1 MDYEEMFDATS
12 FCPYSEQCESYRT
25 IINSEEWISKALS
38 KLRRMGVSALP
49 RDEGGYSEGALE
61 GKLEGLRRVKNR
73 CYRYNGRCLRFWQLK
88 KAEERNKSISGLRAR
103 ISHVDR
109 PMELLDVEQP
119 VP

>member
-1 MDYEEMFDATS
+1 MFDATS
-12 FCPYSEQCESYRT
+12 FCPYSERCESYRT

-38 KLRRMGVSALP
+38 RLRRMGVSALS
-49 RDEGGYSEGALE
+49 RDEGGYSELVLE

-88 KAEERNKSISGLRAR
+88 KAEEKNKAINGLRAR
-103 ISHVDR
+103 IGHVER
-109 PMELLDVEQP
+109 PMELLDVKQP